1 MVTHYDMTTG
11 EVIAEQGPGDAAG
24 QDLQTREMA
33 ELRLE
38 TVREAAAVEARTL
51 RLPADAAMLPVPMLL
66 SRWS

>member
-11 EVIAEQGPGDAAG
+11 EVIAEQGPGEAASPEHQAG
-24 QDLQTREMA
+24 GMT

-38 TVREAAAVEARTL
+38 TVQEAAAAEARTR
-51 RLPADAAMLPVPMLL
+51 RLPADVAMLPVPMLL

>member
-11 EVIAEQGPGDAAG
+11 EVIAEQSTGEAAG
-24 QDLQTREMA
+24 PEHQAGEMV

-38 TVREAAAVEARTL
+38 TVQEAAATEARTR
-51 RLPADAAMLPVPMLL
+51 RLPADIALFPVPLLL